1 MTVTIGEAARASGV
15 PAKTIRYY
23 ESVGLIPAAVR
34 ADNGYRYYSDRDVQ
48 VLRFV
53 HRARSL
59 GFSMEDVAN
68 LLALWYDRD
77 RASAAVKSLARSHIE
92 EIDRKMVEL
101 ASIRATLDDLV
112 ARCQGDH
119 RPDCPIL
126 QELSGGVAVEPPRPQ
141 TGRRPAG
148 QG

>member
-23 ESVGLIPAAVR
+23 ESVGLIPSAVR
-34 ADNGYRYYSDRDVQ
+34 AENGYRYYSDRDVQ

-59 GFSMEDVAN
+59 GFSMEDVGN
-68 LLALWYDRD
+68 LLALWYDRG
-77 RASAAVKSLARSHIE
+77 RASASVKALARRHIA
-92 EIDRKMVEL
+92 EIDRKMAEL
-101 ASIRATLDDLV
+101 ASIRATLDDLS
-112 ARCQGDH
+112 ARCHGDD

-126 QELSGGVAVEPPRPQ
+126 QELAGGVAPPAVAR
-141 TGRRPAG
+141 
-148 QG
+148 